1 MLTVRALLPHDID
14 RICDLMPNF
23 ELYLRKPGFKLSMC
37 RVGLLNGEVIGYVL
51 VEPRLLRYGRA
62 SLNVVMMGS
71 VFVENSHRAH
81 GYDTAL
87 MQDALAFVAEQ
98 GAHLAFIHA
107 SEGYGARF
115 GFSPVF
121 PYYLLS
127 FDSSAA
133 ARLRVDFIPR
143 PLEIRDVPTIAA
155 LYEKHWNARVALQ
168 RNAELWLWRIEHG
181 DLPVEVIETQDEG
194 ICGYIAG
201 NSLQPEVELVADSPS
216 AARTLIGT
224 AGRRYRHAGFDEVRW
239 LIPPD
244 DALVTYARQMV
255 DVTVSARYAREGG
268 WTGRLIETT
277 TLLDVLLPEIT
288 AQAMTG
294 DLRDFAPE
302 RLVLRCKP
310 THVDIGLDR
319 QPETFSALAHHDF
332 IQLLF
337 GSTSAGAL
345 ALTTRL
351 HPSAVRLL
359 GALFPTRAATLAV
372 WDWF

>member
-14 RICDLMPNF
+14 RICELMPNF
-23 ELYLRKPGFKLSMC
+23 ELYLKKPGFKLTMC
-37 RVGLLNGEVIGYVL
+37 RVGLLNGQVVGYVL
-51 VEPRLLRYGRA
+51 VEPRLLRYGQA

-71 VFVENSHRAH
+71 VFIENAHRAR

-107 SEGYGARF
+107 SQGYGTRF

-121 PYYLLS
+121 PYYLLA
-127 FDSSAA
+127 FESSAA
-133 ARLRVDFIPR
+133 ARLHVDYIAR
-143 PLEIRDVPTIAA
+143 PLEPHDIPHIAA

-181 DLPVEVIETQDEG
+181 DLPVEVIETPEDG

-201 NSLQPEVELVADSPS
+201 NSLQPEVEMVADSPS

-224 AGRRYRHAGFDEVRW
+224 AGRRYHHAGFDEVRW
-239 LIPPD
+239 LVPPD
-244 DALVTYARQMV
+244 DMLVTYARQLL
-255 DVTVSARYAREGG
+255 DVTVSARYSREGG
-268 WTGRLIETT
+268 WTGRLIETR
-277 TLLDVLLPEIT
+277 TLLNVLLPEIT
-288 AQAMTG
+288 AQAMMHEYS
-294 DLRDFAPE
+294 DFSPE
-302 RLVLRCKP
+302 RLVLHCQPER
-310 THVDIGLDR
+310 VQIGLDR
-319 QPETFSALAHHDF
+319 QPETFSALTHQDF

-337 GSTSAGAL
+337 GSTSAQAL
-345 ALTTRL
+345 GITANL
-351 HPSAVRLL
+351 HPAATYLL
-359 GALFPTRAATLAV
+359 GSLFPTRAAALAV